1 VAHKHLKNRKK
12 VATEERIELER
23 QIAEQQPRLKSFIR
37 GRVAN
42 REDAEDILQDV
53 MFQWFKTVADAAVNP
68 IENLSAW
75 LYKTARNL
83 IINHGVKR
91 RETLIDDYREDD
103 EAALEEFSEA
113 LFSEGESEGEGA
125 SPSPE
130 TVYLRA
136 LVWEEL
142 EAALAELPAEQREVF
157 EMTELDD
164 IPVKDIAVATGVPV
178 NTILSRKRYAILH
191 LRKRLKSL
199 YDDLILN

>member
-1 VAHKHLKNRKK
+1 LALNASECKHLKHRKK
-12 VATEERIELER
+12 MATKERTELER

-37 GRVAN
+37 SRVAN

-53 MFQWFKTVADAAVNP
+53 MFQWLKTIADVAVNP

-91 RETLIDDYREDD
+91 RESLIDDFREDD

-113 LFSEGESEGEGA
+113 LFSESEGA

-130 TVYLRA
+130 TVYFRA

-142 EAALAELPAEQREVF
+142 EAALAELPAQQREVF
-157 EMTELDD
+157 ELTELDG
-164 IPVKDIAVATGVPV
+164 IPVKDIAATTGVSV
-178 NTILSRKRYAILH
+178 NTVLSRKHYAILH

-199 YDDLILN
+199 YDELI

>member
-1 VAHKHLKNRKK
+1 M
-12 VATEERIELER
+12 ATKERNELER

-37 GRVAN
+37 SRMAN

-53 MFQWFKTVADAAVNP
+53 MFQWLKTIADVAVNP

-91 RETLIDDYREDD
+91 RERLIDDFREND

-113 LFSEGESEGEGA
+113 LFSESEGGDS

-130 TVYLRA
+130 TIYFRA

-142 EAALAELPAEQREVF
+142 EAALAELPAQQREVF
-157 EMTELDD
+157 ELTELDG
-164 IPVKDIAVATGVPV
+164 IPVKDIAATTGVSV
-178 NTILSRKRYAILH
+178 NTVLSRKHYAILH

-199 YDDLILN
+199 YDELA

>member
-1 VAHKHLKNRKK
+1 MKA
-12 VATEERIELER
+12 ATNELER
-23 QIAEQQPRLKSFIR
+23 QIAEHQPRLRSFIR
-37 GRVAN
+37 SRVAN
-42 REDAEDILQDV
+42 REDAVDILQDV
-53 MFQWFKTVADAAVNP
+53 MFQWLKTVADAAANP

-91 RETLIDDYREDD
+91 RETLIDDYRDDD

-113 LFSEGESEGEGA
+113 LFSEGEEA
-125 SPSPE
+125 SSSPE

-157 EMTELDD
+157 ELTELDG
-164 IPVKDIAVATGVPV
+164 IPVKDIAAATGVSV
-178 NTILSRKRYAILH
+178 NTVLSRKHYAILH
-191 LRKRLKSL
+191 LRKQLRTL
-199 YDDLILN
+199 YEEIG